1 MALPPRRLAR
11 LIILPI
17 VALIAGMTY
26 VLLGEEKPK
35 PPTLSGTVMTA
46 PEGEAT
52 GVSVQDFVFR
62 HRESENDCGLERAA
76 DKTWCLPDGW
86 RVNKSVIRKIAAE
99 CKSTIAEPAAAN
111 PRCVQVRAQV
121 GGCGYESFFTGGKC
135 KGRGHIEYELIVSGA
150 RAR

>member
-17 VALIAGMTY
+17 VALIASVTY
-26 VLLGEEKPK
+26 VMLGEEKRM
-35 PPTLSGTVMTA
+35 PPAISGTIMVA
-46 PEGEAT
+46 PAGDAAGPSTQE
-52 GVSVQDFVFR
+52 FVFR

-76 DKTWCLPDGW
+76 DKTWCLPEGW
-86 RVNKSVIRKIAAE
+86 RVTKSAIRKIAAE

-135 KGRGHIEYELIVSGA
+135 KGRGHIEYELTLTAERG
-150 RAR
+150 R